1 MKTWTIA
8 FVISTII
15 CIANG
20 YFTRPSRYRREVG
33 GTLEIV
39 SKNVQPI
46 HADVKSE
53 MTVTE
58 QLTSGSTR
66 CTFESPTET
75 TEVPCST
82 GYVPS
87 QIEPGIVFKV
97 TPPATIFQQS
107 LRKSLPVPS
116 RLELI
121 RSISRLAAVVA
132 LAFTALVELYPAL
145 AHLVNTLYSFIV

>member
-58 QLTSGSTR
+58 Q
-66 CTFESPTET
+66 
-75 TEVPCST
+75 PCST

>member
-1 MKTWTIA
+1 MKTWILV
-8 FVISTII
+8 FVINAII
-15 CIANG
+15 CITNG
-20 YFTRPSRYRREVG
+20 YFTRPSRHRRDVVG
-33 GTLEIV
+33 GSLDIV

-58 QLTSGSTR
+58 QPTSRSTH
-66 CTFESPTET
+66 CTFESTHDT
-75 TEVPCST
+75 L
-82 GYVPS
+82 
-87 QIEPGIVFKV
+87 QV
-97 TPPATIFQQS
+97 TPPVTIFHQS

-121 RSISRLAAVVA
+121 KSISRLAAVVA

-145 AHLVNTLYSFIV
+145 AHLLNTFYSFMI

>member
-75 TEVPCST
+75 TEV
-82 GYVPS
+82 
-87 QIEPGIVFKV
+87 V